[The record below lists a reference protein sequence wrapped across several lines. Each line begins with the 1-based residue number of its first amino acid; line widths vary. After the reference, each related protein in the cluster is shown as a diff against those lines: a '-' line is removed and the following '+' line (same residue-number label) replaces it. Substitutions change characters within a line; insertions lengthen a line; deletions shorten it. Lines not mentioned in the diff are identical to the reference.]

1 MPGLGFTPQTM
12 PPGGLG
18 GWVQKEP
25 EENVWKFD
33 VEKPEIYIGYIWLMK
48 FDVLISWY
56 FASASAIDS
65 YKGKTQIALLVCVCV
80 FSSIKALPTIWKTE
94 LRCCSGLFF
103 LKEFHSVTTWWVA
116 QSHLVSWCLGR
127 LVALP
132 IARQL
137 WLSDQRLR
145 VFSSVGGCR
154 MEPCPVVVVLQTLGP
169 FCSLESRSE
178 EGRWH
183 LKDPH
188 ENKETWNYVKLNVN
202 EEQHSM
208 FFVSVVIVNVK
219 LKAITQDMWSAKPSK
234 KEETHLPTHIFL
246 GAKWLLNTSD

>member
-80 FSSIKALPTIWKTE
+80 CF
-94 LRCCSGLFF
+94 
-103 LKEFHSVTTWWVA
+103 
-116 QSHLVSWCLGR
+116 R
-127 LVALP
+127 L
-132 IARQL
+132 
-137 WLSDQRLR
+137 
-145 VFSSVGGCR
+145 
-154 MEPCPVVVVLQTLGP
+154 
-169 FCSLESRSE
+169 
-178 EGRWH
+178 
-183 LKDPH
+183 
-188 ENKETWNYVKLNVN
+188 
-202 EEQHSM
+202 
-208 FFVSVVIVNVK
+208 
-219 LKAITQDMWSAKPSK
+219 
-234 KEETHLPTHIFL
+234 
-246 GAKWLLNTSD
+246 